1 MLLDLVQGIEWLSG
15 LFVRC
20 TIQKGKELM
29 VGQWLQPLPKPHE
42 CGFKKSGVRQ
52 NGRGVWSHVYSIQDM
67 SKALKHYIVYS
78 GSSGWW
84 HSENLS
90 VQEWVNKIDQNMNSL
105 CQLGR
110 GAHIRYSANLVVCAK
125 VGGSGAIPPVLSN
138 STTCTS
144 PQILIDTVKGV
155 TINIVTSPGYDRANV
170 NARFKGEIWVMHR
183 KLWVVAVIWQ
193 FRIQGAPDRER
204 GWTAPW
210 WAMQLSKSH
219 PGPLRPFG
227 VSHADGGA

>member
-20 TIQKGKELM
+20 TIQKGKE
-29 VGQWLQPLPKPHE
+29 WSANDSSPYHKPHE

-52 NGRGVWSHVYSIQDM
+52 KGRGVWSHISVYTASRTWARLWSTI
-67 SKALKHYIVYS
+67 LYIVAAQGGGTVKICLCRN
-78 GSSGWW
+78 GSIRLTKIWTVCVNW
-84 HSENLS
+84 
-90 VQEWVNKIDQNMNSL
+90 EW
-105 CQLGR
+105 
-110 GAHIRYSANLVVCAK
+110 AHIYDIQRIWSCAK

-138 STTCTS
+138 YTS
-144 PQILIDTVKGV
+144 PQILIDTVKVV

-170 NARFKGEIWVMHR
+170 KARFKGEIWVMHR
-183 KLWVVAVIWQ
+183 KLRVVAVIWQ

-227 VSHADGGA
+227 VGLADGGA